1 MRVTTIL
8 LPLLLGSSTAAAFAP
23 QSKGSKTVA
32 CAKSSTTTTKTWHD
46 HAKSTHLFHHD
57 DDAFTQQSE
66 TFTQTTSRRN
76 LFEKTMS
83 LLPIVAALGTSSLP
97 SVSQAVSGAADFSMT
112 NNPPEFVQQYSD
124 FVKTEEG
131 WQYKDIKVGTGDV
144 VLQPGD
150 RAVFEWSGYTIG
162 YYGRPFEAKGGPVG
176 GTFLKCLMFLL

>member
-1 MRVTTIL
+1 
-8 LPLLLGSSTAAAFAP
+8 
-23 QSKGSKTVA
+23 
-32 CAKSSTTTTKTWHD
+32 
-46 HAKSTHLFHHD
+46 LFHHD
-57 DDAFTQQSE
+57 DDASTQQSE
-66 TFTQTTSRRN
+66 TFTQTTSSRRN